1 MPLADRFSVEV
12 DRVVHETIDG
22 ETIIIQLETG
32 AYYSLVGPGA
42 EIWSMLATGSSTD
55 EVVAALQ
62 LRFQGTPQ
70 EFAEATTELVHE
82 LRREALLEDNP
93 AATQGEITTTGAVI
107 DDSDGARAPFDWPTL
122 QKYTDMQYFLM
133 LDPIHEV
140 DSIGWPNPQSKQT
153 TP

>member
-62 LRFQGTPQ
+62 LRFQGT
-70 EFAEATTELVHE
+70 
-82 LRREALLEDNP
+82 RRSSPKLPLSSF
-93 AATQGEITTTGAVI
+93 T
-107 DDSDGARAPFDWPTL
+107 SCDGRHCWR
-122 QKYTDMQYFLM
+122 
-133 LDPIHEV
+133 
-140 DSIGWPNPQSKQT
+140 T
-153 TP
+153 TPRRPGRDYDDGRRNRRFRWSSRALRLADPPEVHRYAVLLDA